1 MDSIKSYY
9 NLCIEIDNLE
19 EYIQNLEREIYAIR
33 KLMEPG
39 RTYISLDKLVTRFN
53 NVENAL
59 AVLYSVLEDKKE
71 TRKKIIKNIRK
82 LKGIDYKV
90 VYLRDIKNMPLK
102 KIAEKLGYSEIYIK
116 EISARNKRII

>member
-33 KLMEPG
+33 RLMEPG